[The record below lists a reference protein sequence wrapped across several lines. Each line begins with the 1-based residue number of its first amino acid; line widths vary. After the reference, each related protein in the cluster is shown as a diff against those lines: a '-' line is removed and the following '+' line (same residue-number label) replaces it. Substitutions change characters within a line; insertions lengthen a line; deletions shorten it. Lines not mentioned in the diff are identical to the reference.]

1 MKAND
6 KKAKVLSRTCRTCK
20 FAKVWSDG
28 CARCNLEWRLWTA
41 DTHTCSCYKPSDG
54 VIQFSLIHHL
64 TRL

>member
-41 DTHTCSCYKPSDG
+41 DTHTCSCYKPAE
-54 VIQFSLIHHL
+54 
-64 TRL
+64 